1 MSSTPRGE
9 RLNIAIIGKRNA
21 GKSSLINALV
31 GQEIAIVSDVPG
43 TTTDPVD
50 KRYELLP
57 LGPVTFFDTAGVDD
71 SGELGKKRIQA
82 TEKILYR
89 ADLAIFVSDGNA
101 FNNAELK
108 MITKIK
114 EMELPLLV
122 VFNKKDIITANQENI
137 AFCQNNSLPYISV
150 SSVTKEGINEGKEK
164 LIQLSP
170 KYLTENRIIAGDLV
184 KPGDSVIL
192 VTPIDTSAPKG
203 RLILPQVQTLRDL
216 LDRNCLVT
224 VVQETELKSAL
235 DKEKEPPSLVITD
248 SQVIETVAKI
258 VPEEIPLTTFSILFA
273 RYKGELDILLEG
285 INRLKTLQDGDKILI
300 AEACSHHI
308 QKDDIGR
315 VKIPNWMQK
324 FSDKNLSFEVYAGH
338 DFPENLEEYAV
349 CIHCGG
355 CMITPMEMNRKIMEC
370 YRRGVPV
377 TNYGM
382 TISLLKG
389 VLDRTIK
396 PLLKAKEKQTQ

>member
-101 FNNAELK
+101 FHNAELK
-108 MITKIK
+108 MIEKIR
-114 EMELPLLV
+114 EMELPLLI

-137 AFCQNNSLPYISV
+137 VFCQNNSLPYLSV
-150 SSVTKEGINEGKEK
+150 SSITQEGINECKEK

-170 KYLTENRIIAGDLV
+170 KYLKENRIIAGDLV
-184 KPGDSVIL
+184 EPGDSVIL
-192 VTPIDTSAPKG
+192 VTPIDSSAPKG

-235 DKEKEPPSLVITD
+235 DKAKEFPSLVITD
-248 SQVIETVAKI
+248 SQVIEIVAKI

-273 RYKGELDILLEG
+273 RYKGELNTLLEG

-315 VKIPNWMQK
+315 VKIPNWMLK
-324 FSDKNLSFEVYAGH
+324 FSQKNLSFDIYAGH
-338 DFPENLEEYAV
+338 DFPDNLEEYAV

-355 CMITPMEMNRKIMEC
+355 CMITPMEMNRRIIEC
-370 YRRGVPV
+370 HRRGVPV

-382 TISLLKG
+382 TISLLQG
-389 VLDRTIK
+389 VLERTIK
-396 PLLKAKEKQTQ
+396 PLLKTKEKKD